1 MISSHS
7 CSFFLVEDNPAD
19 ADLAMRVLKKTDRSV
34 QVYLARDGEQAL
46 QMLNDWS
53 GKFPNPM
60 IILLDLKLP
69 KIDGLQVLKAIKQS
83 ETFKILPV
91 VVLTSSN
98 QTKDI
103 EEAYQNGANS
113 YITKAI
119 DFDEFSKNIELI
131 QRYWCKLNVYPY

>member
-91 VVLTSSN
+91 VVLTSSS